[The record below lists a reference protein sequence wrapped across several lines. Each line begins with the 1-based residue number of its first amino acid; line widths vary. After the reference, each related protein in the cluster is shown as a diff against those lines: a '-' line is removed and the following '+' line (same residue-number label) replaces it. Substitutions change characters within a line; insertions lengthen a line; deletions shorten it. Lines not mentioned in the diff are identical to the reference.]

1 MMFYSAKGDEILKAA
16 FEMYN
21 EQLCESLPNDSELD
35 AIPFSQKL
43 EEKMQKLLTIQKK
56 AYYYMINTVGKRVA
70 IIALALLITL
80 TATTFGVKAI
90 RETVI
95 DFITETFDMFTKVST
110 DAENPTQEKV
120 LKTVPQYT
128 LEGYNIINELDLGT
142 YYQVTYGNQENNT
155 IDYIQEIVFGST
167 LHANTEGI
175 EYETIYIGQFEGMA
189 YIRDGCSIVIFAD
202 ENYFYTLSGKVPMD
216 ELIKM
221 AESIPLN

>member
-43 EEKMQKLLTIQKK
+43 EEKMQKLLTVQKK

-110 DAENPTQEKV
+110 DAEEPAPENII
-120 LKTVPQYT
+120 KTSPQYIP
-128 LEGYNIINELDLGT
+128 EGYKIESENDLGT
-142 YYQVTYGNQENNT
+142 LYQVTYSNGEKNT
-155 IDYIQEIVFGST
+155 IDYLQQFSFGST
-167 LHANTEGI
+167 YHTDTEGA
-175 EYETIYIGQFEGMA
+175 EYEPIYINSLEGF
-189 YIRDGCSIVIFAD
+189 YIVEDKHSMVVFAD
-202 ENYFYTLSGKVPMD
+202 ETYFYTVMGIVPLD